1 LRRGVFGLGF
11 SNKSAVLKF
20 CRSNK
25 IRVATE
31 FYRALDRKLES
42 MLQEAIKR
50 ARANNRRTIMAQDV

>member
-1 LRRGVFGLGF
+1 MGF